1 MHAIVM
7 EEIEPSAF
15 TPLSHSFGSTF
26 SPPPRPQA
34 AAEDVEM
41 DLLELALTGALA
53 GDEEP
58 EPEQEQEQE
67 QDEEEDDW
75 LLDAVAGSE
84 PSTAP
89 EQPPRRPVSLNQYVQ
104 GEADYGDEDDYS
116 SSEDS
121 EDD

>member
-15 TPLSHSFGSTF
+15 TPLSHSFGGAL
-26 SPPPRPQA
+26 SPPPQPQA
-34 AAEDVEM
+34 AAEDVDM
-41 DLLELALTGALA
+41 DMLELALA

-58 EPEQEQEQE
+58 EQEQE
-67 QDEEEDDW
+67 QDEEEYDW

>member
-1 MHAIVM
+1 M

-58 EPEQEQEQE
+58 EPEQEQEQEQE